1 MYFIKK
7 VLIKDLIDGNVVI
20 GPDGGLWY
28 PSGPEETDTLE
39 SLLVELIAPN
49 GILNK
54 RALLAAVKAANIN
67 LEE

>member
-1 MYFIKK
+1 MHFIKK
-7 VLIKDLIDGNVVI
+7 ALIKDLIDGNVVI

-28 PSGPEETDTLE
+28 PSGPEETYTLE

-49 GILNK
+49 GVLNK
-54 RALLAAVKAANIN
+54 RALIATVKAANIN